1 MTLTLPAEKAPLRVN
16 ADGVALIGETRV
28 RLETVII
35 AFRRGDSPEQ
45 IADSFDALS
54 LADVYA
60 VIAYYLKH
68 RDEVDGYIAQQN
80 AAAVD
85 VQREIETHAP
95 EMFNLRARL
104 LARKNRA

>member
-28 RLETVII
+28 RLETVIM

-45 IADSFDALS
+45 IADSFDAVP

-68 RDEVDGYIAQQN
+68 RDEVDTYIAQQN
-80 AAAVD
+80 TAASH
-85 VQREIETHAP
+85 VQREIEAHAP
-95 EMFNLRARL
+95 EMFSLRARL
-104 LARKNRA
+104 LARKKRA